1 PVLSVRRVAFIAF
14 GYIYVAWRCM
24 AVGITDHRRATMAPV
39 DRVARFRIFGPV
51 KAGNTLLLR
60 AGLAFAPKIAIIAE
74 SLGVRIQC
82 AAQVRP
88 PVRRWA
94 FRPFFFAETVR
105 HLG

>member
-1 PVLSVRRVAFIAF
+1 
-14 GYIYVAWRCM
+14 M
-24 AVGITDHRRATMAPV
+24 
-39 DRVARFRIFGPV
+39 
-51 KAGNTLLLR
+51 
-60 AGLAFAPKIAIIAE
+60 AFAPKIAIIAE

>member
-1 PVLSVRRVAFIAF
+1 MTDLRPGRMVPADR
-14 GYIYVAWRCM
+14 
-24 AVGITDHRRATMAPV
+24 IT
-39 DRVARFRIFGPV
+39 RFRIFGSV
-51 KAGNTLLLR
+51 KAGDTLHLP